1 MYDLYF
7 TIRLLQELRCAD
19 EAADSVERLVHLQA
33 CRHYERLLTML
44 ELSGLLAEP
53 ADDGGECGAGGPQAC

>member
-19 EAADSVERLVHLQA
+19 RARDSLERLVHLRA

-44 ELSGLLAEP
+44 EVSGLRDEP
-53 ADDGGECGAGGPQAC
+53 TADGAAPDENGRQPY

>member
-19 EAADSVERLVHLQA
+19 EAEGSVERLVHLQA

-44 ELSGLLAEP
+44 ELSGLLAER
-53 ADDGGECGAGGPQAC
+53 ASDGEECGASGPQSC